1 MLTYLYYSTYAYAK
15 IAAIRALVARMQWGV
30 LAERHHLSGQGQGFA
45 GRSTMMLR
53 GGTDV
58 ELLYHY
64 ASCIR
69 GTRQPRRGSTPLTC
83 SIPLS

>member
-45 GRSTMMLR
+45 GRFDHDAERWNRCRAPLPLR
-53 GGTDV
+53 
-58 ELLYHY
+58 ELYSRHKAAAAAAALPSL
-64 ASCIR
+64 AA
-69 GTRQPRRGSTPLTC
+69 
-83 SIPLS
+83 LS